1 RGISW
6 GGEDRV
12 VFVCDFRTSQHRTLL
27 EGQQQD
33 LMYRPW
39 AVIVVQPNNE
49 R

>member
-1 RGISW
+1 
-6 GGEDRV
+6 
-12 VFVCDFRTSQHRTLL
+12 TSQHRTLL